1 MGTNTTTTTTLHDRA
16 VGAAIRFLERK
27 YWHDIE
33 RVDCAPF
40 DIVARDGETVVFV
53 HVGVA
58 SKGEFPP
65 EPTRADYERGM
76 IAYMLDNP
84 GAINPDCAARIDT
97 VTMIVAGGDRALL
110 RHHVNAARFDR

>member
-1 MGTNTTTTTTLHDRA
+1 MATANTPNNTLHDRA

-33 RVDCAPF
+33 RINCAPF

-53 HVGVA
+53 HVKAETNG
-58 SKGEFPP
+58 SFPD

-84 GAINPDCAARIDT
+84 GAIEPDCAARIDT
-97 VTMIVAGGDRALL
+97 VTMIVVGDDRALL

>member
-1 MGTNTTTTTTLHDRA
+1 MAANTPNNTMHDRA

-33 RVDCAPF
+33 RINCAPF

-53 HVGVA
+53 NVGAA

-65 EPTRADYERGM
+65 EPTRADY
-76 IAYMLDNP
+76 
-84 GAINPDCAARIDT
+84 
-97 VTMIVAGGDRALL
+97 DRALL